1 MQLSGEKL
9 CLQWNDFRDNI
20 SSAFGDLR
28 DDEEFTDVT
37 LACED
42 GQQVK
47 VHKVV
52 LIASSP
58 FFLNLLKKNKH
69 PHPLVFM
76 RGVKF
81 EDLVS
86 MVDFLYIGEANVYQ
100 ENLDSFLAMAEELK
114 LKGLKRQEEV
124 DLPPEKAL
132 KRRPT
137 QDKGKAGNYFPTSKQ
152 KPLTPESN
160 NETKMSPAAAAETTL
175 ALNGSFDLE
184 ELDRKVK
191 SMMAFSENVINKGR
205 ARICKECGKEGQMIT
220 IMGHIEANHMP
231 GLCIPC
237 NHCEKTL
244 STRMALTKHVRKF
257 HSQSVTLDQ

>member
-1 MQLSGEKL
+1 M
-9 CLQWNDFRDNI
+9 
-20 SSAFGDLR
+20 
-28 DDEEFTDVT
+28 T

-86 MVDFLYIGEANVYQ
+86 MVDFLYNGEANIYQ
-100 ENLDSFLAMAEELK
+100 EDLDSFLAMAEELK
-114 LKGLKRQEEV
+114 LKGLKSQEEV
-124 DLPPEKAL
+124 DLPPETAS
-132 KRRPT
+132 KRQST
-137 QDKGKAGNYFPTSKQ
+137 QDKSKARSKFPTSKQ
-152 KPLTPESN
+152 KTLTHKTKNELTTSPET
-160 NETKMSPAAAAETTL
+160 ETSL

-191 SMMAFSENVINKGR
+191 SMMAFSENYDDRQKR
-205 ARICKECGKEGQMIT
+205 KARICKECGKEGQMAN
-220 IMGHIEANHMP
+220 IMHHIEANHIS

-237 NHCEKTL
+237 NHCEKTV
-244 STRMALTKHVRKF
+244 STRDALKQHVRKF
-257 HSQSVTLDQ
+257 HQQSVTFGQ

>member
-1 MQLSGEKL
+1 
-9 CLQWNDFRDNI
+9 
-20 SSAFGDLR
+20 
-28 DDEEFTDVT
+28 
-37 LACED
+37 
-42 GQQVK
+42 
-47 VHKVV
+47 
-52 LIASSP
+52 
-58 FFLNLLKKNKH
+58 
-69 PHPLVFM
+69 
-76 RGVKF
+76 
-81 EDLVS
+81 
-86 MVDFLYIGEANVYQ
+86 MVDFLYNGIANIYQ
-100 ENLDSFLAMAEELK
+100 EDLDSFLAMAEELK

-137 QDKGKAGNYFPTSKQ
+137 QDKSKAGNYFPTSKQ
-152 KPLTPESN
+152 KTLTPESN

-244 STRMALTKHVRKF
+244 STRRALDRHVRKF
-257 HSQSVTLDQ
+257 HGQSVTLDQ